1 LCTDDDISD
10 EDDTEPQLKQVR
22 VDLLNVIILADVE
35 EEEDPHDEDPL
46 GQDDIINVEEEEE
59 EEPLG
64 QDDIIDEEE
73 EEPLGQD
80 DNISDGEEP
89 PPKIKRVSVDLRNV
103 RILYF
108 LSLNCTVK
116 IVTIGFDRQVRN

>member
-1 LCTDDDISD
+1 M
-10 EDDTEPQLKQVR
+10 
-22 VDLLNVIILADVE
+22 DLILADVE
-35 EEEDPHDEDPL
+35 EEEEEDP
-46 GQDDIINVEEEEE
+46 DDEED
-59 EEPLG
+59 PLG

-80 DNISDGEEP
+80 NIIDEEEEEPLGPDGEEP
-89 PPKIKRVSVDLRNV
+89 PPKIKRVSIDLRNV

-116 IVTIGFDRQVRN
+116 IVKNWL

>member
-1 LCTDDDISD
+1 
-10 EDDTEPQLKQVR
+10 
-22 VDLLNVIILADVE
+22 VDLINVIILADVE
-35 EEEDPHDEDPL
+35 EEDEEDPDDEEYPL
-46 GQDDIINVEEEEE
+46 GQDDIIDEEE

-73 EEPLGQD
+73 EEEEEPLGPD

>member
-1 LCTDDDISD
+1 
-10 EDDTEPQLKQVR
+10 
-22 VDLLNVIILADVE
+22 VDLIYVIILADVE
-35 EEEDPHDEDPL
+35 EEEEDPVNEEDPL
-46 GQDDIINVEEEEE
+46 GQDDIIDEEE

-73 EEPLGQD
+73 EEPLGPD
-80 DNISDGEEP
+80 DNISDREEP
-89 PPKIKRVSVDLRNV
+89 PPKIKRVSVDLRSV

-116 IVTIGFDRQVRN
+116 IEKNWF